1 MNSML
6 WMGTGIARRATR
18 HLFLHTLARHLTHET
33 TGSQPAVLGLH
44 SFTAQLYI
52 ESLSW

>member
-33 TGSQPAVLGLH
+33 TGSQPAMLGLR
-44 SFTAQLYI
+44 SFT
-52 ESLSW
+52 